1 MKKQNE
7 NGRISE
13 DRLSR
18 ANKRK
23 KNNTIASIL
32 VMTGCLLVL
41 VLVTYVAGILYSWID
56 SRFQDNANDLAAAA
70 EAGSQT
76 ESAAEAVKTYTQ
88 EEVDALIAE
97 AKQQAEDEEENKIL
111 SGIRDGLTSGTTMV
125 ETLRPYYP
133 DELVVVSNG
142 TFNFVPIRDDLQKND
157 YALENLNILEDG
169 EVQYMQ
175 DGQVVSHKGIDVSKH
190 QGNIDW
196 TKVAA
201 DGVEFAFI
209 RVGLR
214 GYGTEGKL
222 VEDEYFEQ
230 NIKGALQAG
239 IKVGVY
245 FYSQAITDA
254 ELLEE
259 ANLVLEKVKPYN
271 VELPIV
277 YDVEKVSGG
286 KGRANALS
294 VEERTRLTALFCQT
308 VQDAGYKPMI
318 YHNMEMSTLML
329 DLAVSGFGCYGS
341 YSDRPG
347 YDIISQA
354 MGGLMS
360 VTGAKNG
367 DPTRSGNAMGD
378 ILGGMNLVIGVLM
391 ALNVRTLT
399 GKGQKVDV
407 SLVDS
412 VVASLENA
420 YTRYFESGQLPVRNG
435 NAYASIAPYDSY
447 QAKDGQVIIACGN
460 QKLYEKL
467 CNEVLHMPWMITDER
482 FLTVSLRVQN
492 NEIQK
497 KYIEEWTTQYTVN
510 EIVENVLAKGIPA
523 GPIYNVRQI
532 TEDKHIAIE
541 REMFVEIEHPV
552 IGKMKVNGNPIK
564 LMDNMPEISKPAPTL
579 GQHNEEIFCGL
590 LKHSEEQI
598 KEWRKHN
605 II

>member
-1 MKKQNE
+1 MKKENE
-7 NGRISE
+7 NGRIPE

-56 SRFQDNANDLAAAA
+56 SKFQNNANDLAAAA

-76 ESAAEAVKTYTQ
+76 EESTQEVVKTYTQ

-133 DELVVVSNG
+133 NELVVVSNG

-157 YALENLNILEDG
+157 YVLENLNILEDG

-175 DGQVVSHKGIDVSKH
+175 DGQVVSNKGIDVSKH

-230 NIKGALQAG
+230 NVKGALQAG

-245 FYSQAITDA
+245 FYSQAITDE

-271 VELPIV
+271 IELPIV
-277 YDVEKVSGG
+277 FDVEKVSGG
-286 KGRANALS
+286 KGRANELS

-308 VQDAGYKPMI
+308 IQDAGYKPMI
-318 YHNMEMSTLML
+318 YHNMEMGTLML
-329 DLAVSGFGCYGS
+329 DL
-341 YSDRPG
+341 
-347 YDIISQA
+347 
-354 MGGLMS
+354 
-360 VTGAKNG
+360 
-367 DPTRSGNAMGD
+367 
-378 ILGGMNLVIGVLM
+378 
-391 ALNVRTLT
+391 
-399 GKGQKVDV
+399 
-407 SLVDS
+407 
-412 VVASLENA
+412 
-420 YTRYFESGQLPVRNG
+420 GQLEQYDKWF
-435 NAYASIAPYDSY
+435 AYYNDDLYYPYAYKAWQYSEKG
-447 QAKDGQVIIACGN
+447 AVDGI
-460 QKLYEKL
+460 
-467 CNEVLHMPWMITDER
+467 
-482 FLTVSLRVQN
+482 
-492 NEIQK
+492 
-497 KYIEEWTTQYTVN
+497 
-510 EIVENVLAKGIPA
+510 
-523 GPIYNVRQI
+523 
-532 TEDKHIAIE
+532 
-541 REMFVEIEHPV
+541 
-552 IGKMKVNGNPIK
+552 
-564 LMDNMPEISKPAPTL
+564 
-579 GQHNEEIFCGL
+579 NEEVDL
-590 LKHSEEQI
+590 
-598 KEWRKHN
+598 N
-605 II
+605 IWFGDF

>member
-7 NGRISE
+7 NGRIPE

-56 SRFQDNANDLAAAA
+56 SKFQNNANDLAAAA

-76 ESAAEAVKTYTQ
+76 EESTQEVVKTYTQ

-133 DELVVVSNG
+133 NELVVVSNG

-157 YALENLNILEDG
+157 YVLENLNILEDG

-230 NIKGALQAG
+230 NVKGALQAG

-245 FYSQAITDA
+245 FYSQAITDE

-271 VELPIV
+271 IELPIV
-277 YDVEKVSGG
+277 FDVEKVSGG
-286 KGRANALS
+286 KGRANELS

-308 VQDAGYKPMI
+308 IQDAGYKPMI
-318 YHNMEMSTLML
+318 YHNMEMGTLML
-329 DLAVSGFGCYGS
+329 DL
-341 YSDRPG
+341 
-347 YDIISQA
+347 
-354 MGGLMS
+354 
-360 VTGAKNG
+360 
-367 DPTRSGNAMGD
+367 
-378 ILGGMNLVIGVLM
+378 
-391 ALNVRTLT
+391 
-399 GKGQKVDV
+399 
-407 SLVDS
+407 
-412 VVASLENA
+412 
-420 YTRYFESGQLPVRNG
+420 GQLEQYDKWF
-435 NAYASIAPYDSY
+435 AYYNDLYYPYAYKVWQYSEKG
-447 QAKDGQVIIACGN
+447 AVDGI
-460 QKLYEKL
+460 
-467 CNEVLHMPWMITDER
+467 
-482 FLTVSLRVQN
+482 
-492 NEIQK
+492 
-497 KYIEEWTTQYTVN
+497 
-510 EIVENVLAKGIPA
+510 
-523 GPIYNVRQI
+523 
-532 TEDKHIAIE
+532 
-541 REMFVEIEHPV
+541 
-552 IGKMKVNGNPIK
+552 
-564 LMDNMPEISKPAPTL
+564 
-579 GQHNEEIFCGL
+579 NEEVDL
-590 LKHSEEQI
+590 
-598 KEWRKHN
+598 N
-605 II
+605 IWFGDF

>member
-1 MKKQNE
+1 MKKENE
-7 NGRISE
+7 NGRIPE

-56 SRFQDNANDLAAAA
+56 SKFQDNANDLAAAA

-76 ESAAEAVKTYTQ
+76 EESTQEVVKTYTQ

-97 AKQQAEDEEENKIL
+97 AKQQAEDEEENNIL

-133 DELVVVSNG
+133 NELVVVSNG
-142 TFNFVPIRDDLQKND
+142 TFNFVPINENLQKND

-271 VELPIV
+271 IELPIV
-277 YDVEKVSGG
+277 FDVEKVSGG
-286 KGRANALS
+286 KGRANELS

-318 YHNMEMSTLML
+318 YHNMEMGTLML
-329 DLAVSGFGCYGS
+329 DL
-341 YSDRPG
+341 
-347 YDIISQA
+347 
-354 MGGLMS
+354 
-360 VTGAKNG
+360 
-367 DPTRSGNAMGD
+367 
-378 ILGGMNLVIGVLM
+378 
-391 ALNVRTLT
+391 
-399 GKGQKVDV
+399 
-407 SLVDS
+407 
-412 VVASLENA
+412 
-420 YTRYFESGQLPVRNG
+420 GQLEQYDKWF
-435 NAYASIAPYDSY
+435 AYYNDDLYYPYAYKVWQYSEKG
-447 QAKDGQVIIACGN
+447 AVDGI
-460 QKLYEKL
+460 
-467 CNEVLHMPWMITDER
+467 
-482 FLTVSLRVQN
+482 
-492 NEIQK
+492 
-497 KYIEEWTTQYTVN
+497 
-510 EIVENVLAKGIPA
+510 
-523 GPIYNVRQI
+523 
-532 TEDKHIAIE
+532 
-541 REMFVEIEHPV
+541 
-552 IGKMKVNGNPIK
+552 
-564 LMDNMPEISKPAPTL
+564 
-579 GQHNEEIFCGL
+579 NEEVDL
-590 LKHSEEQI
+590 
-598 KEWRKHN
+598 N
-605 II
+605 IWFGDF

>member
-1 MKKQNE
+1 MKKENE
-7 NGRISE
+7 NGRIPE

-56 SRFQDNANDLAAAA
+56 SKFQDNANDLAAAA

-76 ESAAEAVKTYTQ
+76 EESTQEVVKTYTQ

-133 DELVVVSNG
+133 NELVVVSNG
-142 TFNFVPIRDDLQKND
+142 TFNLVPINENLQKND

-271 VELPIV
+271 IELPIV
-277 YDVEKVSGG
+277 FDVEKVSGG
-286 KGRANALS
+286 KGRAN
-294 VEERTRLTALFCQT
+294 EQCRQERTRLTALFCQT

-318 YHNMEMSTLML
+318 YHNMEMGTLML
-329 DLAVSGFGCYGS
+329 DL
-341 YSDRPG
+341 
-347 YDIISQA
+347 
-354 MGGLMS
+354 
-360 VTGAKNG
+360 
-367 DPTRSGNAMGD
+367 
-378 ILGGMNLVIGVLM
+378 
-391 ALNVRTLT
+391 
-399 GKGQKVDV
+399 
-407 SLVDS
+407 
-412 VVASLENA
+412 
-420 YTRYFESGQLPVRNG
+420 GQLEQYDKWF
-435 NAYASIAPYDSY
+435 AYYNDDLYYPYAYKVWQYSEKG
-447 QAKDGQVIIACGN
+447 AVDGI
-460 QKLYEKL
+460 
-467 CNEVLHMPWMITDER
+467 
-482 FLTVSLRVQN
+482 
-492 NEIQK
+492 
-497 KYIEEWTTQYTVN
+497 
-510 EIVENVLAKGIPA
+510 
-523 GPIYNVRQI
+523 
-532 TEDKHIAIE
+532 
-541 REMFVEIEHPV
+541 
-552 IGKMKVNGNPIK
+552 
-564 LMDNMPEISKPAPTL
+564 
-579 GQHNEEIFCGL
+579 NEEVDL
-590 LKHSEEQI
+590 
-598 KEWRKHN
+598 N
-605 II
+605 IWFGDF

>member
-1 MKKQNE
+1 MKNQIE
-7 NGRISE
+7 NGRIPE

-56 SRFQDNANDLAAAA
+56 SKFQNNANDLAAAA

-76 ESAAEAVKTYTQ
+76 EESTQEVVKTYTQ

-133 DELVVVSNG
+133 NELVVVSNG

-157 YALENLNILEDG
+157 YVLENLNILEDG

-230 NIKGALQAG
+230 NVKGALQAG

-245 FYSQAITDA
+245 FYSQAITDE

-271 VELPIV
+271 IELPIV
-277 YDVEKVSGG
+277 FDVEKVSGG
-286 KGRANALS
+286 KGRANELS

-308 VQDAGYKPMI
+308 IQDAGYKPMI
-318 YHNMEMSTLML
+318 YHNMEMGTLML
-329 DLAVSGFGCYGS
+329 DL
-341 YSDRPG
+341 
-347 YDIISQA
+347 
-354 MGGLMS
+354 
-360 VTGAKNG
+360 
-367 DPTRSGNAMGD
+367 
-378 ILGGMNLVIGVLM
+378 
-391 ALNVRTLT
+391 
-399 GKGQKVDV
+399 
-407 SLVDS
+407 
-412 VVASLENA
+412 
-420 YTRYFESGQLPVRNG
+420 GQLEQYDKWF
-435 NAYASIAPYDSY
+435 AYYNDDLYYPYAYKVWQYSEKG
-447 QAKDGQVIIACGN
+447 AVDGI
-460 QKLYEKL
+460 
-467 CNEVLHMPWMITDER
+467 
-482 FLTVSLRVQN
+482 
-492 NEIQK
+492 
-497 KYIEEWTTQYTVN
+497 
-510 EIVENVLAKGIPA
+510 
-523 GPIYNVRQI
+523 
-532 TEDKHIAIE
+532 
-541 REMFVEIEHPV
+541 
-552 IGKMKVNGNPIK
+552 
-564 LMDNMPEISKPAPTL
+564 
-579 GQHNEEIFCGL
+579 NEEVDL
-590 LKHSEEQI
+590 
-598 KEWRKHN
+598 N
-605 II
+605 IWFGDF

>member
-7 NGRISE
+7 NGRIPE

-56 SRFQDNANDLAAAA
+56 SKFQDNANDLAAAA

-76 ESAAEAVKTYTQ
+76 EESTQEVVKTYTQ
-88 EEVDALIAE
+88 EEVNALIAE

-133 DELVVVSNG
+133 NELVVVSNG
-142 TFNFVPIRDDLQKND
+142 TFNFVPINENLQKND

-230 NIKGALQAG
+230 NVKGALQAG

-245 FYSQAITDA
+245 FYSQAITDE

-271 VELPIV
+271 IELPIV
-277 YDVEKVSGG
+277 FDVEKVSGG
-286 KGRANALS
+286 KGRANELS

-308 VQDAGYKPMI
+308 IQDAGYKPMI
-318 YHNMEMSTLML
+318 YHNMEMGTLML
-329 DLAVSGFGCYGS
+329 DL
-341 YSDRPG
+341 
-347 YDIISQA
+347 
-354 MGGLMS
+354 
-360 VTGAKNG
+360 
-367 DPTRSGNAMGD
+367 
-378 ILGGMNLVIGVLM
+378 
-391 ALNVRTLT
+391 
-399 GKGQKVDV
+399 
-407 SLVDS
+407 
-412 VVASLENA
+412 
-420 YTRYFESGQLPVRNG
+420 GQLEQYDKWF
-435 NAYASIAPYDSY
+435 AYYNDDLYYPYAYKVWQYSEKG
-447 QAKDGQVIIACGN
+447 AVDGI
-460 QKLYEKL
+460 
-467 CNEVLHMPWMITDER
+467 
-482 FLTVSLRVQN
+482 
-492 NEIQK
+492 
-497 KYIEEWTTQYTVN
+497 
-510 EIVENVLAKGIPA
+510 
-523 GPIYNVRQI
+523 
-532 TEDKHIAIE
+532 
-541 REMFVEIEHPV
+541 
-552 IGKMKVNGNPIK
+552 
-564 LMDNMPEISKPAPTL
+564 
-579 GQHNEEIFCGL
+579 NEEVDL
-590 LKHSEEQI
+590 
-598 KEWRKHN
+598 N
-605 II
+605 IWFGDF

>member
-1 MKKQNE
+1 MKKENE
-7 NGRISE
+7 NGRIPE

-56 SRFQDNANDLAAAA
+56 SKFQDNANDLAAAA

-76 ESAAEAVKTYTQ
+76 EESTQEVVKTYTQ

-133 DELVVVSNG
+133 NELVVVSNG

-157 YALENLNILEDG
+157 YVLENLNILEDG

-230 NIKGALQAG
+230 NVKGALQAG

-245 FYSQAITDA
+245 FYSQAITDE

-271 VELPIV
+271 IELPIV
-277 YDVEKVSGG
+277 FDVEKVSGG
-286 KGRANALS
+286 KGRANELS

-308 VQDAGYKPMI
+308 IQYAGYKPMI
-318 YHNMEMSTLML
+318 YHNMEIGTQML
-329 DLAVSGFGCYGS
+329 DL
-341 YSDRPG
+341 
-347 YDIISQA
+347 
-354 MGGLMS
+354 
-360 VTGAKNG
+360 
-367 DPTRSGNAMGD
+367 
-378 ILGGMNLVIGVLM
+378 
-391 ALNVRTLT
+391 
-399 GKGQKVDV
+399 
-407 SLVDS
+407 
-412 VVASLENA
+412 
-420 YTRYFESGQLPVRNG
+420 GQLEQYDKWF
-435 NAYASIAPYDSY
+435 AYYNDDLYYPYAYKVWQYSEKG
-447 QAKDGQVIIACGN
+447 AVDGI
-460 QKLYEKL
+460 
-467 CNEVLHMPWMITDER
+467 
-482 FLTVSLRVQN
+482 
-492 NEIQK
+492 
-497 KYIEEWTTQYTVN
+497 
-510 EIVENVLAKGIPA
+510 
-523 GPIYNVRQI
+523 
-532 TEDKHIAIE
+532 
-541 REMFVEIEHPV
+541 
-552 IGKMKVNGNPIK
+552 
-564 LMDNMPEISKPAPTL
+564 
-579 GQHNEEIFCGL
+579 NEEVDL
-590 LKHSEEQI
+590 
-598 KEWRKHN
+598 N
-605 II
+605 IWFGDF

>member
-7 NGRISE
+7 NGRIPE

-56 SRFQDNANDLAAAA
+56 SKFQNNANDLAVAA

-76 ESAAEAVKTYTQ
+76 EESTQEVVKTYTQ

-125 ETLRPYYP
+125 ETLRRYYP
-133 DELVVVSNG
+133 NELVVVSNG

-157 YALENLNILEDG
+157 YVLENLNILEDG

-230 NIKGALQAG
+230 NVKGALQAG

-245 FYSQAITDA
+245 FYSQAITDE

-271 VELPIV
+271 IELPIV
-277 YDVEKVSGG
+277 FDVEKVSGG
-286 KGRANALS
+286 KGRANELS

-308 VQDAGYKPMI
+308 IQDAGYKPMI
-318 YHNMEMSTLML
+318 YHNMEMGTLML
-329 DLAVSGFGCYGS
+329 DL
-341 YSDRPG
+341 
-347 YDIISQA
+347 
-354 MGGLMS
+354 
-360 VTGAKNG
+360 
-367 DPTRSGNAMGD
+367 
-378 ILGGMNLVIGVLM
+378 
-391 ALNVRTLT
+391 
-399 GKGQKVDV
+399 
-407 SLVDS
+407 
-412 VVASLENA
+412 
-420 YTRYFESGQLPVRNG
+420 GQLEQYDKWF
-435 NAYASIAPYDSY
+435 AYYNDDLYYPYAYKVWQYSEKG
-447 QAKDGQVIIACGN
+447 AVDGI
-460 QKLYEKL
+460 
-467 CNEVLHMPWMITDER
+467 
-482 FLTVSLRVQN
+482 
-492 NEIQK
+492 
-497 KYIEEWTTQYTVN
+497 
-510 EIVENVLAKGIPA
+510 
-523 GPIYNVRQI
+523 
-532 TEDKHIAIE
+532 
-541 REMFVEIEHPV
+541 
-552 IGKMKVNGNPIK
+552 
-564 LMDNMPEISKPAPTL
+564 
-579 GQHNEEIFCGL
+579 NEEVDL
-590 LKHSEEQI
+590 
-598 KEWRKHN
+598 N
-605 II
+605 IWFGDF

>member
-1 MKKQNE
+1 MKKENE
-7 NGRISE
+7 NGRIPE

-56 SRFQDNANDLAAAA
+56 SKFQDNANDLAAAA

-76 ESAAEAVKTYTQ
+76 EESTQEVVKTYTQ

-133 DELVVVSNG
+133 NELVVVSNG

-157 YALENLNILEDG
+157 YVLENLNILEDG

-230 NIKGALQAG
+230 NVKGALQAG

-245 FYSQAITDA
+245 FYSQAITD
-254 ELLEE
+254 EQLLEE
-259 ANLVLEKVKPYN
+259 ANLVLEKVKPYKI
-271 VELPIV
+271 ELHFV
-277 YDVEKVSGG
+277 FDVEKVSGG
-286 KGRANALS
+286 KGRANELS

-308 VQDAGYKPMI
+308 IQDAGYKPMI
-318 YHNMEMSTLML
+318 YHNMEMGTLML
-329 DLAVSGFGCYGS
+329 DL
-341 YSDRPG
+341 
-347 YDIISQA
+347 
-354 MGGLMS
+354 
-360 VTGAKNG
+360 
-367 DPTRSGNAMGD
+367 
-378 ILGGMNLVIGVLM
+378 
-391 ALNVRTLT
+391 
-399 GKGQKVDV
+399 
-407 SLVDS
+407 
-412 VVASLENA
+412 
-420 YTRYFESGQLPVRNG
+420 GQLEQYDKWF
-435 NAYASIAPYDSY
+435 AYYNDDLYYPYAYKVWQYSEKG
-447 QAKDGQVIIACGN
+447 AVDGI
-460 QKLYEKL
+460 
-467 CNEVLHMPWMITDER
+467 
-482 FLTVSLRVQN
+482 
-492 NEIQK
+492 
-497 KYIEEWTTQYTVN
+497 
-510 EIVENVLAKGIPA
+510 
-523 GPIYNVRQI
+523 
-532 TEDKHIAIE
+532 
-541 REMFVEIEHPV
+541 
-552 IGKMKVNGNPIK
+552 
-564 LMDNMPEISKPAPTL
+564 
-579 GQHNEEIFCGL
+579 NEEVDL
-590 LKHSEEQI
+590 
-598 KEWRKHN
+598 N
-605 II
+605 IWFGDF

>member
-7 NGRISE
+7 NGRIPE

-56 SRFQDNANDLAAAA
+56 SKFQNNANDLAAAA

-76 ESAAEAVKTYTQ
+76 EESTQEVVKTYTQ

-133 DELVVVSNG
+133 NELVVVSNG

-157 YALENLNILEDG
+157 YVLENLNILEDG

-230 NIKGALQAG
+230 NVKGALQAG

-245 FYSQAITDA
+245 FYSQAITDE

-271 VELPIV
+271 IELPIV
-277 YDVEKVSGG
+277 FDVEKVSGG
-286 KGRANALS
+286 KGRANELS

-308 VQDAGYKPMI
+308 IQDAGYKPMI
-318 YHNMEMSTLML
+318 YHNMEMGTLML
-329 DLAVSGFGCYGS
+329 DL
-341 YSDRPG
+341 
-347 YDIISQA
+347 
-354 MGGLMS
+354 
-360 VTGAKNG
+360 
-367 DPTRSGNAMGD
+367 
-378 ILGGMNLVIGVLM
+378 
-391 ALNVRTLT
+391 
-399 GKGQKVDV
+399 
-407 SLVDS
+407 
-412 VVASLENA
+412 
-420 YTRYFESGQLPVRNG
+420 GQLEQYDKWF
-435 NAYASIAPYDSY
+435 AYYNDDLYYPYAY
-447 QAKDGQVIIACGN
+447 K
-460 QKLYEKL
+460 
-467 CNEVLHMPWMITDER
+467 
-482 FLTVSLRVQN
+482 
-492 NEIQK
+492 
-497 KYIEEWTTQYTVN
+497 
-510 EIVENVLAKGIPA
+510 
-523 GPIYNVRQI
+523 VRQYSEKGAVDGI
-532 TEDKHIAIE
+532 
-541 REMFVEIEHPV
+541 
-552 IGKMKVNGNPIK
+552 
-564 LMDNMPEISKPAPTL
+564 
-579 GQHNEEIFCGL
+579 NEEVDL
-590 LKHSEEQI
+590 
-598 KEWRKHN
+598 N
-605 II
+605 IWFGDF

>member
-13 DRLSR
+13 DRLNR

-56 SRFQDNANDLAAAA
+56 SKFQDNANDLAAAA
-70 EAGSQT
+70 EAGGQTERTAAAEAGSQT
-76 ESAAEAVKTYTQ
+76 EESTQEVVKTYTQ

-133 DELVVVSNG
+133 NELVVVSNG

-157 YALENLNILEDG
+157 YVLENLNILEDG

-230 NIKGALQAG
+230 NVKGALQAG

-245 FYSQAITDA
+245 FYSQAITDE

-271 VELPIV
+271 IELPIV
-277 YDVEKVSGG
+277 FDVEKVSGG
-286 KGRANALS
+286 KGRANELS

-308 VQDAGYKPMI
+308 IQDAGYKPMI
-318 YHNMEMSTLML
+318 YHNMEMGTLML
-329 DLAVSGFGCYGS
+329 DL
-341 YSDRPG
+341 
-347 YDIISQA
+347 
-354 MGGLMS
+354 
-360 VTGAKNG
+360 
-367 DPTRSGNAMGD
+367 
-378 ILGGMNLVIGVLM
+378 
-391 ALNVRTLT
+391 
-399 GKGQKVDV
+399 
-407 SLVDS
+407 
-412 VVASLENA
+412 
-420 YTRYFESGQLPVRNG
+420 GQLEQYDKWF
-435 NAYASIAPYDSY
+435 AYYNDDLYYPYAYKVWQYSEKG
-447 QAKDGQVIIACGN
+447 AVDGI
-460 QKLYEKL
+460 
-467 CNEVLHMPWMITDER
+467 
-482 FLTVSLRVQN
+482 
-492 NEIQK
+492 
-497 KYIEEWTTQYTVN
+497 
-510 EIVENVLAKGIPA
+510 
-523 GPIYNVRQI
+523 
-532 TEDKHIAIE
+532 
-541 REMFVEIEHPV
+541 
-552 IGKMKVNGNPIK
+552 
-564 LMDNMPEISKPAPTL
+564 
-579 GQHNEEIFCGL
+579 NEEVDL
-590 LKHSEEQI
+590 
-598 KEWRKHN
+598 N
-605 II
+605 IWFGDF

>member
-1 MKKQNE
+1 MKKENE
-7 NGRISE
+7 NGRIPE

-56 SRFQDNANDLAAAA
+56 SKFQDNANDLAAAA

-76 ESAAEAVKTYTQ
+76 EESTQEVVKTYTQ
-88 EEVDALIAE
+88 EEVNALIAE

-133 DELVVVSNG
+133 NELVVVSNG
-142 TFNFVPIRDDLQKND
+142 AFNFVPIRDDLKKND

-230 NIKGALQAG
+230 NVKGALQAG

-245 FYSQAITDA
+245 FYSQAITDE

-271 VELPIV
+271 IELPIV
-277 YDVEKVSGG
+277 FDVEKVSGG
-286 KGRANALS
+286 KGRANELS

-308 VQDAGYKPMI
+308 IQDAGYKPMI
-318 YHNMEMSTLML
+318 YHNMEMGTLML
-329 DLAVSGFGCYGS
+329 DL
-341 YSDRPG
+341 
-347 YDIISQA
+347 
-354 MGGLMS
+354 
-360 VTGAKNG
+360 
-367 DPTRSGNAMGD
+367 
-378 ILGGMNLVIGVLM
+378 
-391 ALNVRTLT
+391 
-399 GKGQKVDV
+399 
-407 SLVDS
+407 
-412 VVASLENA
+412 
-420 YTRYFESGQLPVRNG
+420 GQLEQYDKWF
-435 NAYASIAPYDSY
+435 AYYNDDLYYPYAYKVWQYSEKG
-447 QAKDGQVIIACGN
+447 AVDGI
-460 QKLYEKL
+460 
-467 CNEVLHMPWMITDER
+467 
-482 FLTVSLRVQN
+482 
-492 NEIQK
+492 
-497 KYIEEWTTQYTVN
+497 
-510 EIVENVLAKGIPA
+510 
-523 GPIYNVRQI
+523 
-532 TEDKHIAIE
+532 
-541 REMFVEIEHPV
+541 
-552 IGKMKVNGNPIK
+552 
-564 LMDNMPEISKPAPTL
+564 
-579 GQHNEEIFCGL
+579 NEEVDL
-590 LKHSEEQI
+590 
-598 KEWRKHN
+598 N
-605 II
+605 IWFGDF

>member
-1 MKKQNE
+1 MKKENE
-7 NGRISE
+7 NGRIPE

-56 SRFQDNANDLAAAA
+56 SKFQDNANDLAAAA

-76 ESAAEAVKTYTQ
+76 EESTQEVVKTYTQ

-133 DELVVVSNG
+133 NELVVVSNG
-142 TFNFVPIRDDLQKND
+142 TFNFVPINENLQKND

-271 VELPIV
+271 IELPIV
-277 YDVEKVSGG
+277 FDVEKVSGG
-286 KGRANALS
+286 KGRANELS

-318 YHNMEMSTLML
+318 SHNMEMGTLML
-329 DLAVSGFGCYGS
+329 DL
-341 YSDRPG
+341 
-347 YDIISQA
+347 
-354 MGGLMS
+354 
-360 VTGAKNG
+360 
-367 DPTRSGNAMGD
+367 
-378 ILGGMNLVIGVLM
+378 
-391 ALNVRTLT
+391 
-399 GKGQKVDV
+399 
-407 SLVDS
+407 
-412 VVASLENA
+412 
-420 YTRYFESGQLPVRNG
+420 GQLEQYDKWF
-435 NAYASIAPYDSY
+435 AYYNDDLYYPYAYKVWQYSEKG
-447 QAKDGQVIIACGN
+447 AVDGI
-460 QKLYEKL
+460 
-467 CNEVLHMPWMITDER
+467 
-482 FLTVSLRVQN
+482 
-492 NEIQK
+492 
-497 KYIEEWTTQYTVN
+497 
-510 EIVENVLAKGIPA
+510 
-523 GPIYNVRQI
+523 
-532 TEDKHIAIE
+532 
-541 REMFVEIEHPV
+541 
-552 IGKMKVNGNPIK
+552 
-564 LMDNMPEISKPAPTL
+564 
-579 GQHNEEIFCGL
+579 NEEVDL
-590 LKHSEEQI
+590 
-598 KEWRKHN
+598 N
-605 II
+605 IWFGDF

>member
-7 NGRISE
+7 NGRIPE

-32 VMTGCLLVL
+32 VMTGYLLVL

-56 SRFQDNANDLAAAA
+56 SKFQNNANDLAAAA

-76 ESAAEAVKTYTQ
+76 EESTQEVVKTYTQ

-133 DELVVVSNG
+133 NELVVVSNG

-157 YALENLNILEDG
+157 YVLENLNILEDG

-230 NIKGALQAG
+230 NVKGALQAG

-245 FYSQAITDA
+245 FYSQAITDE

-271 VELPIV
+271 IELPIV
-277 YDVEKVSGG
+277 FDVEKVSGG
-286 KGRANALS
+286 KGRANELS

-308 VQDAGYKPMI
+308 IQDAGYKPMI
-318 YHNMEMSTLML
+318 DHNMEMGTLML
-329 DLAVSGFGCYGS
+329 DL
-341 YSDRPG
+341 
-347 YDIISQA
+347 
-354 MGGLMS
+354 
-360 VTGAKNG
+360 
-367 DPTRSGNAMGD
+367 
-378 ILGGMNLVIGVLM
+378 
-391 ALNVRTLT
+391 
-399 GKGQKVDV
+399 
-407 SLVDS
+407 
-412 VVASLENA
+412 
-420 YTRYFESGQLPVRNG
+420 GQLEQYDKWF
-435 NAYASIAPYDSY
+435 AYYNDDLYYPYAYKVWQYSEKG
-447 QAKDGQVIIACGN
+447 AVDGI
-460 QKLYEKL
+460 
-467 CNEVLHMPWMITDER
+467 
-482 FLTVSLRVQN
+482 
-492 NEIQK
+492 
-497 KYIEEWTTQYTVN
+497 
-510 EIVENVLAKGIPA
+510 
-523 GPIYNVRQI
+523 
-532 TEDKHIAIE
+532 
-541 REMFVEIEHPV
+541 
-552 IGKMKVNGNPIK
+552 
-564 LMDNMPEISKPAPTL
+564 
-579 GQHNEEIFCGL
+579 NEEVDL
-590 LKHSEEQI
+590 
-598 KEWRKHN
+598 N
-605 II
+605 IWFGDF

>member
-7 NGRISE
+7 NGRIPE

-56 SRFQDNANDLAAAA
+56 SKFQDNANDLAAAA

-76 ESAAEAVKTYTQ
+76 EESTQEVVKTYTQ

-133 DELVVVSNG
+133 NELVVVSNG

-157 YALENLNILEDG
+157 YVLENLNILEDG

-230 NIKGALQAG
+230 NVKGALQAG

-245 FYSQAITDA
+245 FYSQAITDE

-271 VELPIV
+271 IELPIV
-277 YDVEKVSGG
+277 FDVEKVSGG
-286 KGRANALS
+286 NELS

-308 VQDAGYKPMI
+308 IQDAGYKPMI
-318 YHNMEMSTLML
+318 YHNMEMGTLML
-329 DLAVSGFGCYGS
+329 DL
-341 YSDRPG
+341 
-347 YDIISQA
+347 
-354 MGGLMS
+354 
-360 VTGAKNG
+360 
-367 DPTRSGNAMGD
+367 
-378 ILGGMNLVIGVLM
+378 
-391 ALNVRTLT
+391 
-399 GKGQKVDV
+399 
-407 SLVDS
+407 
-412 VVASLENA
+412 
-420 YTRYFESGQLPVRNG
+420 GQLEQYDKWF
-435 NAYASIAPYDSY
+435 AYYNDDLYYPYAYKVWQYSEKG
-447 QAKDGQVIIACGN
+447 AVDGI
-460 QKLYEKL
+460 
-467 CNEVLHMPWMITDER
+467 
-482 FLTVSLRVQN
+482 
-492 NEIQK
+492 
-497 KYIEEWTTQYTVN
+497 
-510 EIVENVLAKGIPA
+510 
-523 GPIYNVRQI
+523 
-532 TEDKHIAIE
+532 
-541 REMFVEIEHPV
+541 
-552 IGKMKVNGNPIK
+552 
-564 LMDNMPEISKPAPTL
+564 
-579 GQHNEEIFCGL
+579 NEEVDL
-590 LKHSEEQI
+590 
-598 KEWRKHN
+598 N
-605 II
+605 IWFGDF

>member
-7 NGRISE
+7 NGRIPE

-56 SRFQDNANDLAAAA
+56 SKFQNNANDLAAAA

-76 ESAAEAVKTYTQ
+76 EESTQEVVKTYTQ

-133 DELVVVSNG
+133 NELVVVSNG

-157 YALENLNILEDG
+157 YVLENLNILEDG

-230 NIKGALQAG
+230 NVKGALQAG

-245 FYSQAITDA
+245 FYSQAITDE

-271 VELPIV
+271 IELAHRLRR
-277 YDVEKVSGG
+277 G
-286 KGRANALS
+286 KSQRRQGRANELS

-308 VQDAGYKPMI
+308 IQDAGYKPMI
-318 YHNMEMSTLML
+318 YHNMEMGTLML
-329 DLAVSGFGCYGS
+329 DL
-341 YSDRPG
+341 
-347 YDIISQA
+347 
-354 MGGLMS
+354 
-360 VTGAKNG
+360 
-367 DPTRSGNAMGD
+367 
-378 ILGGMNLVIGVLM
+378 
-391 ALNVRTLT
+391 
-399 GKGQKVDV
+399 
-407 SLVDS
+407 
-412 VVASLENA
+412 
-420 YTRYFESGQLPVRNG
+420 GQLEQYDKWF
-435 NAYASIAPYDSY
+435 AYYNDDLYYPYAYKVWQYSEKG
-447 QAKDGQVIIACGN
+447 AVDGI
-460 QKLYEKL
+460 
-467 CNEVLHMPWMITDER
+467 
-482 FLTVSLRVQN
+482 
-492 NEIQK
+492 
-497 KYIEEWTTQYTVN
+497 
-510 EIVENVLAKGIPA
+510 
-523 GPIYNVRQI
+523 
-532 TEDKHIAIE
+532 
-541 REMFVEIEHPV
+541 
-552 IGKMKVNGNPIK
+552 
-564 LMDNMPEISKPAPTL
+564 
-579 GQHNEEIFCGL
+579 NEEVDL
-590 LKHSEEQI
+590 
-598 KEWRKHN
+598 N
-605 II
+605 IWFGDF